1 MTKRKPPIRH
11 KVKSHTRQ
19 GKPVRSFERGR
30 GTRTRKRK
38 VIKSHVIGPEKEY
51 KEIPITFREWDI
63 SQKSNY
69 PMRTPLDFNF
79 YPKELIGD
87 LLDKIVYSTPYEE
100 EYREY
105 RIADTKD
112 EQITFKVPTGWEPTE
127 REARIFE
134 NTFDI
139 LKDESNWKMKTHY
152 AIVRNRT
159 EADLIAR
166 GTKHF
171 TGGAEIYA
179 LSDGTFMVGSE
190 GYYHYTGA

>member
-1 MTKRKPPIRH
+1 MPRKTPIRH
-11 KVKSHTRQ
+11 KVRPHTRQ

-38 VIKSHVIGPEKEY
+38 VVKSHVIGPEKEY
-51 KEIPITFREWDI
+51 KEIPITFRKWDV

-79 YPKELIGD
+79 FPKELSGD

-127 REARIFE
+127 REARIFKD
-134 NTFDI
+134 TFDI

-179 LSDGTFMVGSE
+179 LSDGTFMVGSK
-190 GYYHYTGA
+190 GYYHYAGV